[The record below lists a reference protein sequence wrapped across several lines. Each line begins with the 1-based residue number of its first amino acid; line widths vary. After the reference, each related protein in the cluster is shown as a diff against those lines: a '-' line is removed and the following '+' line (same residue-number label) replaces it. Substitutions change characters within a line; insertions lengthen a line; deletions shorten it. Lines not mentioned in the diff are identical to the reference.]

1 MRQPNINH
9 ARIFDHIREHP
20 GIRQAQLAHDLM
32 MSRCAIHRAITSME
46 SAGYLLSQDGY
57 KLYAEKHIELELCA
71 CRVVDVLL
79 LVHDDL

>member
-1 MRQPNINH
+1 MTMRKPNHNH
-9 ARIFDHIREHP
+9 QLIYEHIEEHP

-57 KLYAEKHIELELCA
+57 KLYAEKHIEVELCG
-71 CRVVDVLL
+71 CKVIDMI
-79 LVHDDL
+79 